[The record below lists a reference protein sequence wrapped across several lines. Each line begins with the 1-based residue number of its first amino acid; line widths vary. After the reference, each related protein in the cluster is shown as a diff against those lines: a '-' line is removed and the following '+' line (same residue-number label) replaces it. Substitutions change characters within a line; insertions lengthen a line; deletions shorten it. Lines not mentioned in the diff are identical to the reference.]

1 MNNCIYLVYYMDS
14 ASRTLATC
22 TALATLAAVTLR
34 LFKLEESSASTPL
47 KSVCKLVTET
57 KQSVSQ
63 KEVTKPEPPG
73 LFTGEATTSTLW
85 SSE

>member
-1 MNNCIYLVYYMDS
+1 MDG
-14 ASRTLATC
+14 ASRTLAVC

-34 LFKLEESSASTPL
+34 LFKQEESSANTSL

-63 KEVTKPEPPG
+63 KEVTKPEPSGPQHQLCG
-73 LFTGEATTSTLW
+73 LRNERPQGLE
-85 SSE
+85 E

>member
-1 MNNCIYLVYYMDS
+1 MSNCICLVCYMDS
-14 ASRTLATC
+14 ASRTLAAC

-34 LFKLEESSASTPL
+34 LFKQEESSASTPL

-63 KEVTKPEPPG
+63 KDVTKPEPSS
-73 LFTGEATTSTLW
+73 LFTGEATTSALW